1 MIFDRFRTSA
11 RKAGAVGHD
20 DFVDGARN
28 DEN

>member
-11 RKAGAVGHD
+11 RKAGAGHD